1 MGWVI
6 YGLGDNLKD
15 VRVIIR
21 MMLMC
26 DASDIVEYDGS
37 RSKLCNA
44 VINMKYDNNREQE
57 ISQSNSHIPTIQ
69 NWK

>member
-37 RSKLCNA
+37 RSKLSNA
-44 VINMKYDNNREQE
+44 VINMN
-57 ISQSNSHIPTIQ
+57 
-69 NWK
+69 